1 MTEHINEIT
10 DLDQAD
16 DIDKSTIFVIWNS
29 KDKRINL
36 CTFSE
41 DLANQITEHYI
52 EGLQKSSI
60 PVYQDLE
67 EYLDDA
73 SDEIAEEARKRL
85 TPLEYEALK
94 RTIEEDYPRY
104 PEFSHEARTLY
115 D

>member
-1 MTEHINEIT
+1 MAEHLHEIT
-10 DLDQAD
+10 DLDRAD
-16 DIDKSTIFVIWNS
+16 EIDRTTIFVVWNS
-29 KDKRINL
+29 KAKRINM
-36 CTFSE
+36 CTFNE
-41 DLANQITEHYI
+41 DLANQVTEHYI

-73 SDEIAEEARKRL
+73 SDDIAEEARKRL

-94 RTIEEDYPRY
+94 RTIEEEYPQY
-104 PEFSHEARTLY
+104 SEFSHEARTLY